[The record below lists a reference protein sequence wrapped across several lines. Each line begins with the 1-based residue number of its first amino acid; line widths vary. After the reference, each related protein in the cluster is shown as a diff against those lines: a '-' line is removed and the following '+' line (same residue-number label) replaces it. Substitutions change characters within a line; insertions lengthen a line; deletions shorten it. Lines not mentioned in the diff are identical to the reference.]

1 MRNTTKLKAI
11 LKHYHIDL
19 SMQDEEVI
27 VLNLIH
33 RETGTIASFE
43 DASYSKLITKAYSH
57 MQKHL
62 KNSAKRNSID

>member
-19 SMQDEEVI
+19 SMKEDEVM

-33 RETGTIASFE
+33 RETADITGFE
-43 DASYSKLITKAYSH
+43 DPSYSKLIAKAYSH
-57 MQKHL
+57 FK
-62 KNSAKRNSID
+62 KNNKDLIVQEKK